1 MAALGSITTDMRVSP
16 ALIRHKV
23 RRPAQLPEAIDG
35 TQAALWPM
43 FRRGCAFITTDFAD
57 FSRRAC
63 QISNVFAQ
71 IVKFNLCARSTLG
84 LLIFGHEH
92 SSLPVRVI
100 DREIRESLV

>member
-1 MAALGSITTDMRVSP
+1 MRVSP

-35 TQAALWPM
+35 RRAALWPM

-57 FSRRAC
+57 FSRKAC

-71 IVKFNLCARSTLG
+71 IVK
-84 LLIFGHEH
+84 
-92 SSLPVRVI
+92 LPRLTHVMQ
-100 DREIRESLV
+100 DQP